1 MGGAVGGAGEGSVG
15 KGGAGERGGDE
26 GADDDSGGESQG
38 GGGRRR
44 WVRPKAKLQA
54 ERLLHKSIA
63 KHSTARE
70 SAASRLVLSMRCCEA
85 PALPAGGRFSVIEA
99 GASDTHAQHLDQ
111 KCVRWRARTGARA
124 ARRRGRKGALRP
136 VFSPDV
142 RAYAPTAEG
151 DGDLV
156 DSRSTS
162 YAPVCG
168 KIGNN
173 DT

>member
-15 KGGAGERGGDE
+15 KGGAGERGGDG

-70 SAASRLVLSMRCCEA
+70 SAASRPVLSMRSCEA
-85 PALPAGGRFSVIEA
+85 PALPAGPIQRDRSRRLEH
-99 GASDTHAQHLDQ
+99 T
-111 KCVRWRARTGARA
+111 RA
-124 ARRRGRKGALRP
+124 APRPEVRSLACENRGKGGA
-136 VFSPDV
+136 
-142 RAYAPTAEG
+142 AEREEG
-151 DGDLV
+151 CSASSLL
-156 DSRSTS
+156 S
-162 YAPVCG
+162 
-168 KIGNN
+168 
-173 DT
+173 